1 MQSSIYPVFQSK
13 TYNEESAGQFIW
25 APKFNKNGK
34 TMHYWGRLLCVRE
47 GDVIFHCSNGYIR
60 AISKAN
66 GACQDSARPDSNT
79 NDWTEWE
86 KDGRRI
92 DCSYH
97 MLRSPLEYGAYKKK
111 IQEYC
116 NKKYAPF
123 NRNGGGNQGYLFE
136 LNRDLALFF
145 IQEVANKN
153 PEILNLD
160 YLKPILV

>member
-1 MQSSIYPVFQSK
+1 MQPSIYLVFQKK
-13 TYNEESAGQFIW
+13 TYDEESAGQFIW
-25 APKFNKNGK
+25 APKFNKSGK
-34 TMHYWGRLLCVRE
+34 TEYHWERLLCVRE
-47 GDVIFHCSNGYIR
+47 GDVIFHCSKGYIR

-66 GACQDSARPDSNT
+66 GACQDSARPDSHA
-79 NDWTEWE
+79 EWE
-86 KDGRRI
+86 QDGRRI

-97 MLRSPLEYGAYKKK
+97 ILKFPLEHGAYKKK

-116 NKKYAPF
+116 NIKYAPF
-123 NRNGGGNQGYLFE
+123 KKDGKGKQGYLFE

-160 YLKPILV
+160 YLKSILV